1 MSESN
6 DPGLHPA
13 ARPAVELLEILG
25 TAAEIAARK
34 AARATFRAVDRRR
47 GHRRLAP
54 AAEVP
59 AGESPTPMWDALA
72 DQLYL
77 ALQTRGTKARLARH
91 LGLPRQRVT
100 DFIKNRRLPDAETT
114 LRLLH
119 WLAEFQA
126 GRDRSLTVPPD
137 PERPSPTQV

>member
-1 MSESN
+1 MSEPIN
-6 DPGLHPA
+6 PHLHPA
-13 ARPAVELLEILG
+13 ARPLVGLLEILG

-34 AARATFRAVDRRR
+34 AARATFRAIDRRQ

-54 AAEVP
+54 AAANP

-91 LGLPRQRVT
+91 LGLPRQRVS
-100 DFIKNRRLPDAETT
+100 DFVKGRRLPDAETT

-119 WLAEFQA
+119 WLAELQA
-126 GRDRSLTVPPD
+126 GRDASLLVPPD
-137 PERPSPTQV
+137 PEAVPPAQT